1 MTTALLRVICI
12 FCLHHALH
20 KIHMWKLF
28 AYGKIFAHGEIKIG
42 RKSGKK
48 IAKEERKSIIL
59 SRKEKKSLVKAIGT
73 GGAPR

>member
-1 MTTALLRVICI
+1 
-12 FCLHHALH
+12 
-20 KIHMWKLF
+20 MWKLF